1 MPLFLHFV
9 LGIVEQNGVLQIQP
23 PGARVEV
30 VTGDQLPLVID
41 PHPFQVIAVIAVFP
55 QAHNQLAGINI
66 ALQAAQETAQVDFV
80 KIRQRTDNLERL
92 IFRDVEVIGRLVTHD
107 DLYLFPLAQQINDIA
122 HQQGWQVE
130 VRRAQRQFLIGAGHQ
145 VVDRF
150 VQNALF
156 TQAD

>member
-1 MPLFLHFV
+1 MGTDRFQLFMPLFLHFV

-66 ALQAAQETAQVDFV
+66 ALQAAQEAAQVDFV

-92 IFRDVEVIGRLVTHD
+92 IFRNVEVIGRLVPTMISTC
-107 DLYLFPLAQQINDIA
+107 FP
-122 HQQGWQVE
+122 W
-130 VRRAQRQFLIGAGHQ
+130 RSR
-145 VVDRF
+145 
-150 VQNALF
+150 
-156 TQAD
+156 